1 MFYYPQ
7 KELQANLIG
16 KFDIDTISDHEERFI
31 KGRLA
36 TWTPPKPHTEFQ
48 LLEKDCS
55 KGVDLGDADSS
66 LDDEI
71 LREIMEEEA
80 AKKQEES
87 KRKNVMGSKK
97 KKGKGK
103 PKKGVKED
111 L

>member
-1 MFYYPQ
+1 M
-7 KELQANLIG
+7 IG

-36 TWTPPKPHTEFQ
+36 TWSPPKNHSEFR
-48 LLEKDCS
+48 LEEKDCS
-55 KGVDLGDADSS
+55 KGFDVGEDNST

-80 AKKQEES
+80 QKKQEES

-97 KKGKGK
+97 KKKGK
-103 PKKGVKED
+103 KGGKKDVKED